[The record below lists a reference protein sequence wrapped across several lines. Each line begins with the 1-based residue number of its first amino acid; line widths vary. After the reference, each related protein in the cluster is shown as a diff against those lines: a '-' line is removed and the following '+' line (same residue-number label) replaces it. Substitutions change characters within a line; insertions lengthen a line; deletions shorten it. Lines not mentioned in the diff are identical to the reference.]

1 MKPGTNIFF
10 REMQRKRARAVKKAT
25 SRGRKKYDD
34 RGGGRA
40 LEIVHLWVGGCKEM
54 AQAEGLGNSTRE
66 SDHAGACLAVEMVHL
81 QRGSGTQLER
91 VAMPG
96 PVFPGR
102 GKLSLMRGRR
112 AKGGRGAGG
121 TIQRSWFDRC
131 SGSAAS
137 PPKGGNGSAVKM
149 KESGGLV

>member
-1 MKPGTNIFF
+1 
-10 REMQRKRARAVKKAT
+10 MQRKRARAVKKAT

-81 QRGSGTQLER
+81 WVGGCKGMAQTEGLGNSIRESGHAGACLSRSREATPYE
-91 VAMPG
+91 
-96 PVFPGR
+96 R
-102 GKLSLMRGRR
+102 GKGKGRKRSRGN
-112 AKGGRGAGG
+112 K
-121 TIQRSWFDRC
+121 
-131 SGSAAS
+131 SA
-137 PPKGGNGSAVKM
+137 
-149 KESGGLV
+149 ELVR